1 MTRAMIKQYTAMVE
15 FLSKALGPDYEI
27 ALHDLNDKNNSIVA
41 IANGH
46 ISGRTI
52 GAPLSNV
59 ALRFI
64 ASREYE
70 KTDYKVNY
78 SGISVG
84 NKLLRSSTMFI
95 KDESGKLVGLL
106 CINFDD
112 SRFKELSTRLFQMCH
127 PDDYVEQRIY
137 YNEKI
142 AEMDQRPGDE
152 PENFHNSIS
161 AVMEDVIQQVTQ
173 GSQVPVDRLTHEE
186 KMHIVEMLEEKGI
199 FLLKGAVHHV
209 AQSPC
214 CSQASIYRYLSKL
227 NREKK
232 EG

>member
-78 SGISVG
+78 SGI
-84 NKLLRSSTMFI
+84 
-95 KDESGKLVGLL
+95 
-106 CINFDD
+106 
-112 SRFKELSTRLFQMCH
+112 
-127 PDDYVEQRIY
+127 
-137 YNEKI
+137 
-142 AEMDQRPGDE
+142 
-152 PENFHNSIS
+152 
-161 AVMEDVIQQVTQ
+161 
-173 GSQVPVDRLTHEE
+173 
-186 KMHIVEMLEEKGI
+186 
-199 FLLKGAVHHV
+199 
-209 AQSPC
+209 
-214 CSQASIYRYLSKL
+214 
-227 NREKK
+227 
-232 EG
+232 